1 MPGGPKDRKAQIRAY
16 KESPRTMGI
25 FEVRNT
31 VSGKRLIGAATDV
44 PAMLNRQ
51 RAQLRLGAHPNA
63 QLQADWNALGQD
75 AFTFEVLDVLAPP
88 DDPAHDPR
96 PDLDVLQTLWLE
108 KLTPFAELGYNRPPR
123 SSKE

>member
-1 MPGGPKDRKAQIRAY
+1 MSGNAKDRKAQIRAY

-31 VSGKRLIGAATDV
+31 VSGKRLIGSATDV

-63 QLQADWNALGQD
+63 QLQADWNTLGAD
-75 AFTFEVLDVLAPP
+75 AFAFDVLDVLAPP
-88 DDPAHDPR
+88 DDPAYDPR
-96 PDLDVLQTLWLE
+96 PDLDVLQALWLE
-108 KLTPFAELGYNRPPR
+108 KLTPFGERGYHRLSR
-123 SSKE
+123 SSSE